1 MPPLQ
6 KTYPRATLTR
16 SGGEVLI
23 TIEPVGCT
31 LTDHR
36 WGFSIEAKTDK
47 KGAMKAT
54 IKYGQDKDYPNRKE
68 VRRPIEDF
76 TADDL
81 GRLACQIVDKET
93 GKTGSTVWRPP
104 LVRSITYA
112 ATLPAGDAFSISVQA
127 RRMRISL
134 SESAQAPCTAEVV
147 PGRKKSDLAET
158 TATGLEI
165 DDAYDAFVRTLKQHF
180 GRP

>member
-47 KGAMKAT
+47 KGIMKAT
-54 IKYGQDKDYPNRKE
+54 VKYGEDKDYPNRKE

-76 TADDL
+76 TADEL
-81 GRLACQIVDKET
+81 GRLACQIVDKAT
-93 GKTGSTVWRPP
+93 GKAGSTVWRPP
-104 LVRSITYA
+104 LFRSVTYA
-112 ATLPAGDAFSISVQA
+112 AMLPNGDAFSISVQA
-127 RRMRISL
+127 RQMRLDL
-134 SESAQAPCTAEVV
+134 SEFAPEPCTAEVV
-147 PGRKKSDLAET
+147 PGRRKSDLAET
-158 TATGLEI
+158 TAMSLEI
-165 DDAYDAFVRTLKQHF
+165 DDAYAAFVWALKQHF